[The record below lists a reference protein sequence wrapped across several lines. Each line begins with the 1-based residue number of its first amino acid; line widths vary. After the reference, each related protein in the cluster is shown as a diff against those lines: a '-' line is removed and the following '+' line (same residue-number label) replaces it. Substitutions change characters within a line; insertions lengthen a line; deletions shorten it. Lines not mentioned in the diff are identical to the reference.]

1 MHLNLPPIIPYL
13 VGALLVVFGILRA
26 KVLGAPRP
34 PRPTE
39 GEQAEQARPTEG
51 APSPEATEPAEVRG
65 PEQKRH
71 IRWGILWVLMGLF
84 LLISTYLQTHRQ
96 P

>member
-1 MHLNLPPIIPYL
+1 MHLNLPPLIPYM
-13 VGALLVVFGILRA
+13 VGALLVVFGIVRV

-34 PRPTE
+34 PRSADGDE
-39 GEQAEQARPTEG
+39 AQA
-51 APSPEATEPAEVRG
+51 APMAESPVAEPADVRG

-71 IRWGILWVLMGLF
+71 IRWGVLWVLMGLF
-84 LLISTYLQTHRQ
+84 LLISTFIQTHRQ

>member
-1 MHLNLPPIIPYL
+1 MHLNLPPLIPYV
-13 VGALLVVFGILRA
+13 VGALLVVFGSLRI

-39 GEQAEQARPTEG
+39 QDEQPRDEG
-51 APSPEATEPAEVRG
+51 MSATPSVESTAVEPADVRG

-84 LLISTYLQTHRQ
+84 LLISTYIQTHR
-96 P
+96 